1 MATTSKKQSSTKKTS
16 SSSVHQYVSTTPTN
30 VPGQYNTK
38 TVTTSTLNKGIPDAY
53 KAKTVKAETYKGP
66 KYKADTYTSNYTPT
80 EYTDAYNPGQYQS
93 KYMPQIEQRLN
104 DVTNWKYDPLQD
116 ASYQA
121 LAAVYGAQGNL
132 AAKNSLADAAA
143 LNGGYGTSN
152 AVSAAQQARNQYN
165 QQLAS
170 LVPDLEQAAYNRA
183 TNGLNALMDMDNT
196 LYGRFSDDEQRALAA
211 KQFGLDVAGY
221 NEGNRQFAEQN
232 AQNVWSMNRDD
243 QYKAVQNALDIFNT
257 NTANKQWAQNFNQG
271 ERQFGYNSRWDRY
284 NAKNANRQWANTF
297 NQGERQFGYNA
308 AMDRAQLLNDYYKWA
323 QDYNSGLYE
332 WNLAQAQKAASGSG
346 GGRGGR
352 SSGGGGG
359 YSGGGS
365 ASTTTDTNAMPI
377 TAEDFEKLKNKKT
390 GTAVGSSGG
399 TGVHIN
405 KKLQMTK

>member
-1 MATTSKKQSSTKKTS
+1 M
-16 SSSVHQYVSTTPTN
+16 HQYVSTTPTN

-38 TVTTSTLNKGIPDAY
+38 TVTTSTLNSGMPDAY
-53 KAKTVKAETYKGP
+53 KARSVKAKTYKTN
-66 KYKADTYTSNYTPT
+66 YKPT
-80 EYTDAYNPGQYQS
+80 EYTDTYNPGQYQS
-93 KYMPQIEQRLN
+93 KYMPEIERRLG

-183 TNGLNALMDMDNT
+183 TNGLNALMDMDST

-221 NEGNRQFAEQN
+221 NEGNRQFAEN
-232 AQNVWSMNRDD
+232 LG
-243 QYKAVQNALDIFNT
+243 LDIFNT
-257 NTANKQWAQNFNQG
+257 NEANRQWARTFNQG
-271 ERQFGYNSRWDRY
+271 ERQFAYNSKWDRY
-284 NAKNANRQWANTF
+284 NTQNANRQWANTF

-308 AMDRAQLLNDYYKWA
+308 DMDRAQLLNDYYKWA

-346 GGRGGR
+346 GGGGGRR

-359 YSGGGS
+359 YSSGGS
-365 ASTTTDTNAMPI
+365 ASADTVTGTSTPTLPDVKQYPVQGSGNNIPGS
-377 TAEDFEKLKNKKT
+377 KLTSAKNLETVKYPNKK
-390 GTAVGSSGG
+390 GG
-399 TGVHIN
+399 GRVI
-405 KKLQMTK
+405 K